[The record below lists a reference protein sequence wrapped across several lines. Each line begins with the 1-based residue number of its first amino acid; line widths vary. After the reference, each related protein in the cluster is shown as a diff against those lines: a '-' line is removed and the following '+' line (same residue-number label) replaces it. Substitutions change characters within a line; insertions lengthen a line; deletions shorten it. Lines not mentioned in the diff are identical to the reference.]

1 MKCGYCGMPISAECG
16 TSKTGEKKY
25 YYKCLGKKKYRNGC
39 QQVTIRKDVIENYV
53 GSHIVSALMDDAIV
67 DTLVDTLYDRQA
79 KQIEEQAAV
88 NLLAKELRQV
98 EHSLDNIIAAIEKGI
113 VSLTTNKRLHKLETR
128 QQELLRQ
135 IEIEKAKSI
144 VILTKA
150 ELRTYYKEA
159 LLLEGKLLINYMV
172 KEITLYNDRVVITF
186 NSPLR
191 TSPDDS
197 QDFSFYEEETYMDVV
212 MRNKGTVERHKQLL
226 ILAV

>member
-1 MKCGYCGMPISAECG
+1 MVYYVCSHYRSHTPLPIFYRLSGADCGIGQRSCKRGKFLL
-16 TSKTGEKKY
+16 KTVYAAIELDLTFGD
-25 YYKCLGKKKYRNGC
+25 
-39 QQVTIRKDVIENYV
+39 IRLFSICRQNF
-53 GSHIVSALMDDAIV
+53 SCSV
-67 DTLVDTLYDRQA
+67 DIC
-79 KQIEEQAAV
+79 KQMEEQAAV
-88 NLLAKELRQV
+88 NLLTKELRQV

-113 VSLTTNKRLHKLETR
+113 VSLTTNKRLHELETR
-128 QQELLRQ
+128 QQELEKQ
-135 IEIEKAKSI
+135 IKIEKARCI
-144 VILTKA
+144 VILSKA

-159 LLLEGKLLINYMV
+159 LLLEGKMLINYMV

-212 MRNKGTVERHKQLL
+212 MRNRGTVERHNQLL